1 MTLGPTNDFP
11 RGKFSDDDEGGLRI
25 GITVKDKTVL
35 VAFGKPTAWI
45 GLDHDTAVAFAKN
58 ILKHAKEIAPK
69 EQWKDKPILCID
81 FDGVI
86 HGYSKGWQGGVI
98 YDDVTDGFFEWA
110 EQAVKF
116 FTLTIYSSRSKDD
129 DGILAMGAWMAE
141 QRRKW
146 RERGGKPEADDPLS
160 FEFADEKPP
169 AFLTIDD
176 RAICFD
182 GDWSKLDPEKLRTFK
197 PWMNRDDT

>member
-1 MTLGPTNDFP
+1 MTLGPTNSFP
-11 RGKFSDDDEGGLRI
+11 RGKFSEDDEGGLQI
-25 GITVKDKTVL
+25 GIAVKDKTVL
-35 VAFGKPTAWI
+35 VDFGKPTAWI

-58 ILKHAKEIAPK
+58 ILKRAKEIAPK
-69 EQWKDKPILCID
+69 HQWKDKPILCID

-86 HGYSKGWQGGVI
+86 HGYSKGWQGGEI
-98 YDDVTDGFFEWA
+98 YDDITDGFFEWA
-110 EQAVKF
+110 EKAAKL

-129 DGILAMGAWMAE
+129 DGVIAMSAWLAD

-146 RERGGKPEADDPLS
+146 RERGGKPETDDPLP

-176 RAICFD
+176 RAVCFR
-182 GDWSKLDPEKLRTFK
+182 GDWSALNPEELIQFK
-197 PWMNRDDT
+197 PWMNT